1 MVKTLVILGA
11 CGGAR
16 ETYWVVR
23 ETDPEIEV
31 VFVEDTSEIREVPVA
46 GRVIPVVKD
55 WDFSTVRRDLAR
67 DDPAAFTQFIVGM
80 SDTKVKKIVV
90 EKALSHGLTPA
101 PTVISPLAIVRSDCT
116 IGRGGV
122 IQQNSVLTTNITAG
136 DYVIIHMARVGHD
149 CVLGDYV
156 TCSPGCNVAG
166 HVRLDEG
173 VFLGAATVVRQRLHI
188 APWVITGMQSCV
200 VKDIEQPGIVMAGVP
215 ARQIVKAKTE

>member
-1 MVKTLVILGA
+1 MKTLVILGA

-16 ETYWVVR
+16 ETYWVAR
-23 ETDPEIEV
+23 ETDPEVDV
-31 VFVEDTSEIREVPVA
+31 VFVEDVSEVREVPVA

-55 WDFSTVRRDLAR
+55 WDFSGVRRDLAH
-67 DDPAAFTQFIVGM
+67 DDPTAFTQFIVGM
-80 SDTKVKKIVV
+80 SDAKVKKIMV

-101 PTVISPLAIVRSDCT
+101 PTAISPLAIVRSDCT

-122 IQQNSVLTTNITAG
+122 IQQNSVLTTNITTG

-166 HVRLDEG
+166 HVRLEEG
-173 VFLGAATVVRQRLHI
+173 VFLGAGTVVRQRLHI

-200 VKDIEQPGIVMAGVP
+200 VKDIEESGVIVAGVP
-215 ARQIVKAKTE
+215 ARKMGKPNGE